1 MADVHIKLAIR
12 LAHLLHEVWNN
23 IRFWQHEQKK
33 SIAQLSDPPDVLK
46 LLDPLYVNGI
56 LHSVSKDA
64 TNCCS
69 LKPNV
74 TRALNRMEYRIVA
87 TLHKCVLIYTN
98 LTLTVVGIEY
108 SPLFVYVSFSARYIR
123 NQCS

>member
-1 MADVHIKLAIR
+1 MADAHIKLAIR

-46 LLDPLYVNGI
+46 LLDPLYVHGI

-64 TNCCS
+64 TDCNL

-74 TRALNRMEYRIVA
+74 TRALNRMEYRINVS
-87 TLHKCVLIYTN
+87 LYI
-98 LTLTVVGIEY
+98 LTPTVVGIEY
-108 SPLFVYVSFSARYIR
+108 SPLFVYVSFSARYIK
-123 NQCS
+123 NHCS